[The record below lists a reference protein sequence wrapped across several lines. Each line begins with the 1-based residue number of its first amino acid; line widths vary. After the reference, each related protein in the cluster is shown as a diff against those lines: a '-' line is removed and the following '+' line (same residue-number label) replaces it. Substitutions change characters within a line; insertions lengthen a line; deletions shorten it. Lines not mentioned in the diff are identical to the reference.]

1 MDDYLSK
8 PIDASRLYEIIRGV
22 LEGPLTPA

>member
-8 PIDASRLYEIIRGV
+8 PIEAAKLYEIIRGV
-22 LEGPLTPA
+22 LDRSLTPA